1 MLRLSLSTPDYFT
14 LQAVWASKRAEP
26 KDVLTCRVLL
36 VSVPWSLLH
45 IQFFAL
51 FGCAL
56 KWFVKG
62 GEGYWLLCILVLLL
76 VVLSVLASL
85 QGGSLVPFLSSL
97 LRWFSLS
104 LLLLPVLWFVANMAS
119 EARAAVLVAAIVLAN
134 VIMTLIATAVLSIV
148 YSVSHVLI
156 CGTIV
161 PIMLFRG
168 L

>member
-1 MLRLSLSTPDYFT
+1 M
-14 LQAVWASKRAEP
+14 
-26 KDVLTCRVLL
+26 
-36 VSVPWSLLH
+36 
-45 IQFFAL
+45 
-51 FGCAL
+51 
-56 KWFVKG
+56 KG

-85 QGGSLVPFLSSL
+85 QGVSLVPFLSSL
-97 LRWFSLS
+97 LWWFSLS
-104 LLLLPVLWFVANMAS
+104 LLLFPVLWFVANMAS
-119 EARAAVLVAAIVLAN
+119 EARAAVVVTTIVLAN